1 MSQDQPDE
9 SAYLGFEI
17 ITLVP
22 FEPSLIVPQLMT
34 HKQVNGLKFKIKKKT
49 MKKKL
54 NEKKILKN

>member
-34 HKQVNGLKFKIKKKT
+34 HKQVKVSNLKFK
-49 MKKKL
+49 
-54 NEKKILKN
+54 KIELI

>member
-34 HKQVNGLKFKIKKKT
+34 HKQVNGLKFKIKKNN
-49 MKKKL
+49 
-54 NEKKILKN
+54 NEKN